1 MKYILP
7 TVIFGF
13 LMFVISFTTDRT
25 VKTEPNLQISFAS
38 IEKNLENAPYR
49 KFGSVFEDFFEQS
62 GCPGA
67 AIVVVKDSTVVLLD
81 GLGVKTSN
89 SNDSIDINTVF
100 RLGSLSKGFA
110 GILTGVL
117 VEKKYIDWDTK
128 VKDHLPDFVLQD
140 DNQASE
146 IEIRHLLSHT
156 TGLPLHSYTNLL
168 EEGMELKQIMPK
180 LKSVDLISKEGQLM
194 SYQNVAFAI
203 IEEVLKTATE
213 KDFEQLLEDHI
224 FSPANMSHSS
234 CSIEAISSLTNM
246 ASPHIWSSASKKYY
260 PTKQNNKY
268 YNAPS
273 AGGINTSIADASQ
286 WLQILLGNKP
296 DIVPLQVLDSVFSP
310 EVNTSRNRKYFNKW
324 PGVKKSYYAKGWRMI
339 EFESRTIMH
348 HGGYVNQYRS
358 EIAVDRKNKLA
369 ICVLFNAPS
378 RYSSKVIPLFFSYCD
393 SIDNL
398 QLNKTTFN

>member
-1 MKYILP
+1 
-7 TVIFGF
+7 
-13 LMFVISFTTDRT
+13 MFVISFTTDRT
-25 VKTEPNLQISFAS
+25 VKTEPNLHISFSS

-49 KFGSVFEDFFEQS
+49 KFGSVFKGFFEQS

-67 AIVVVKDSTVVLLD
+67 AIVVVKDSSVLLMD
-81 GLGVKTSN
+81 GLGVKSSN
-89 SNDSIDINTVF
+89 SNDSIDVNTIF

-117 VEKKYIDWDTK
+117 VDKQCLNWDTK
-128 VKDHLPDFVLQD
+128 VKDHLPDFVLH
-140 DNQASE
+140 NEEQASE
-146 IEIRHLLSHT
+146 IKVRHLLSHT

-168 EEGMELKQIMPK
+168 EEGMEIKDIMPK
-180 LKSVDLISKEGQLM
+180 LKSVDLISKEGQMM

-203 IEEVLKTATE
+203 IEQVLQTATD
-213 KDFEQLLEDHI
+213 KNFEQLLEDNI
-224 FSPANMSHSS
+224 FGPANMTHSS
-234 CSIEAISSLTNM
+234 CSIEGLDSDTNM
-246 ASPHIWSSASKKYY
+246 ANPHRWSSASKKYY

-273 AGGINTSIADASQ
+273 AGGINTSISDASQ

-310 EVNTSRNRKYFNKW
+310 EVKTSRNRKYFNRW
-324 PGVKKSYYAKGWRMI
+324 PGVKESYYAKGWRMI
-339 EFESRTIMH
+339 EFDSRTIMH

-393 SIDNL
+393 SLDNL
-398 QLNKTTFN
+398 QGNKAIFN